1 MSLPSAQHDIPIA
14 CNPMG
19 IPADEREPHFA
30 NAEYLFSSAVQERQ
44 ALSNGYSFR
53 FRADD
58 YAAVAAFIANE
69 RRCCPFFHF
78 DLNIALAQGPL
89 WLQMAGGE
97 GVKAFIQAEFVKEKV

>member
-1 MSLPSAQHDIPIA
+1 MSLPSAQQDIPIA

-44 ALSNGYSFR
+44 ELSNGYSFR

-58 YAAVAAFIANE
+58 YAAVVAFIANE
-69 RRCCPFFHF
+69 RHCCPFFHF
-78 DLNIALAQGPL
+78 DLEIPPAQGPL
-89 WLQMAGGE
+89 WLQITGGE
-97 GVKAFIQAEFVKEKV
+97 GVKTFIGAEFVKEGV